1 MRYTLNYTLTLLCA
15 LFFTVEAFATAP
27 ERDYAAEVNPF
38 IGTANYGT
46 TNPGAIV
53 PHGMM
58 SVVPFNVTGSELN
71 RYDKDY
77 TWWSTPYDCRNRFMV
92 GFAHGSLSG
101 VGCPELGGIIT
112 MPTVGDICPNRAAHG
127 SEYTDEVAEAGY
139 YATTY
144 TRYGIRA
151 EATATTRAAVERYT
165 FTEGGEANILI
176 DMGTALSN
184 ESGAMIRRVSDTE
197 VEGMRL
203 MGTFCYNA
211 QAVFPVYFV
220 ARISQ
225 PATRCGY
232 WKLQPEMTG
241 IEAQW
246 SGDSGQYK
254 LYERYSREMMG
265 NDVGFY
271 FSLGEVAPGTS
282 VEIKVGISYTS
293 IENARR
299 NLDAEVGNTTF
310 DEVRSAARARWNE
323 ALGRIRVEGG
333 SDNDRT
339 IFYTAL
345 YHSLIHPNILSDVN
359 GEYPAMESGSTAL
372 STAGERYT
380 VFSLW
385 DTYRNL
391 HQLLTLVY
399 PEQQTDMLRS
409 MVSMSKEWGW
419 LPRWELYSRET
430 YTMEGDPAIPVIVDS
445 YFKGLRDFDVD
456 AAYEAMVRSAT
467 TESSKNPIRP
477 DIDPYIE
484 RGYIP
489 VGWYAA
495 DMSGDNSVSHALEYY
510 VADHALAK
518 MARERGDNA
527 LAETLE
533 RRAEGWRN
541 YYSKESGTMRPR
553 MMDGSFITP
562 FDPKDGANF
571 SNTEGFHEGS
581 AWNYT
586 FFVPHNIEG
595 LMKVMGGAKSFT
607 KRLWSV
613 FEDGHYDPTN
623 EPDIAYP
630 YLFSRVRGEEWRTQ
644 YLVDKLLDEYYST
657 AAAGIPGNDDT
668 GTMSAWAVFSMMGLY
683 PDCPGEPYY
692 TLTAPRFDRVEM
704 DTAVGTIVIEAQRET
719 DDDTI
724 IERMWLGGK
733 PLSKY
738 RISHD
743 ELMKNKQI
751 ILKLKPNENI

>member
-1 MRYTLNYTLTLLCA
+1 MA
-15 LFFTVEAFATAP
+15 SATSP
-27 ERDYAAEVNPF
+27 ERDYAAEVDPF

-71 RYDKDY
+71 RYDKDL
-77 TWWSTPYDCRNRFMV
+77 TWWSTPYDRRNSFMV

-101 VGCPELGGIIT
+101 VGCPDLGGIIT
-112 MPTVGDICPNRAAHG
+112 MPTVGDILPNRAEHG
-127 SEYTDEVAEAGY
+127 SEYKDEVAEAGY

-151 EATATTRAAVERYT
+151 EATATTRSSVERYT
-165 FTEGGEANILI
+165 FTEGGEANILV
-176 DMGTALSN
+176 DLGTALSN
-184 ESGAMIRRVSDTE
+184 ESGAMIRRVSNSE

-225 PATRCGY
+225 PAAECGY
-232 WKLQPEMTG
+232 WKLQPEMSG

-246 SGDSGQYK
+246 SGDSGRYK

-265 NDVGFY
+265 NDIGFY

-282 VEIKVGISYTS
+282 VELKVGISYVS

-299 NLDAEVGNTTF
+299 NLEAEVGSSTF
-310 DEVRSAARARWNE
+310 DEVRNMARGAWNE

-333 SDNDRT
+333 SDDDRT

-345 YHSLIHPNILSDVN
+345 YHALIHPNILSDVN

-372 STAGERYT
+372 STEGERYT

-409 MVSMSKEWGW
+409 MVAMSKEWGW

-467 TESSKNPIRP
+467 TEGAKNPIRR

-489 VGWYAA
+489 VGWFAA

-510 VADHALAK
+510 VADHALSK
-518 MARERGDNA
+518 MARERGDNT
-527 LAETLE
+527 LADVLE

-571 SNTEGFHEGS
+571 SNTVGFHEGS

-586 FFVPHNIEG
+586 FFVPHNIDA
-595 LMKVMGGAKSFT
+595 LMKVMGGPKRFT
-607 KRLWSV
+607 ERLWSI
-613 FEDGHYDPTN
+613 FEEGHYDPTN

-644 YLVDKLLDEYYST
+644 YLVDRLLDDYYST
-657 AAAGIPGNDDT
+657 EAAGIPGNDDT
-668 GTMSAWAVFSMMGLY
+668 GTMSAWAVFSMIGLY

-692 TLTAPRFDRVEM
+692 TLTSPRFDRVEI
-704 DTAVGTIVIEAQRET
+704 DTAEGTILIEAQRTT
-719 DDDTI
+719 DDDSI

-733 PLSKY
+733 PLTKY

-743 ELMKNKQI
+743 ELMKNRQI